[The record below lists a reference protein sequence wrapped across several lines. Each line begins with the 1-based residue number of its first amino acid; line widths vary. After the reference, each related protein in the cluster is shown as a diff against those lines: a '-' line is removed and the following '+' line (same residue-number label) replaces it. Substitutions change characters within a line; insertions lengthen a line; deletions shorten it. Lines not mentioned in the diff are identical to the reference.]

1 MIHYETLLL
10 QAINAAV
17 LAGAEILNVYHN
29 DDFEVELKS
38 DNSPLTRAD
47 RLADQCIAKNLEQTN
62 IPILSEE
69 AGHHDFATR
78 SQWDLFWLV
87 DPLDGTREFISRND
101 EFTVNIALIK
111 ENAPTLGVIYLP
123 VKGTLY
129 FAETG
134 LGAWKTNK
142 IAPEYIPAKSL
153 EGLTSVAQKLPQVN
167 SASQSAVVSRS
178 HLSEATIEFLHHIE
192 SVTGKLEHVSSGS
205 SLKLCRIA
213 EGSAGIYPR
222 LGRTMEWDIAAGTA
236 IVQATGGVVLSHDG
250 SPVTFNKQDLGNPWF
265 VALSAGFK
273 KEFPR
278 LPDKMP
284 EWIGYS
290 SL

>member
-1 MIHYETLLL
+1 MIHSETLLL
-10 QAINAAV
+10 QAIKAAL

-38 DNSPLTRAD
+38 DHSPLTRAD
-47 RLADQCIAKNLEQTN
+47 RLADQCIVKNLEQTD

-69 AGHHDFATR
+69 SGHHDFATR

-101 EFTVNIALIK
+101 EFTVNIALI
-111 ENAPTLGVIYLP
+111 NGNVPTLGVIYLP

-134 LGAWKTNK
+134 MGAWRMNK
-142 IAPEYIPAKSL
+142 IVPEYRPSTSL
-153 EGLTSVAQKLPQVN
+153 EDLTTIAQKLPLVN
-167 SASQSAVVSRS
+167 SASRSAVVSRS
-178 HLSEATIEFLHHIE
+178 HLSEATIEFLNHIE
-192 SVTGKLEHVSSGS
+192 SVTGKLKHVSSGS
-205 SLKLCRIA
+205 SLKLCNIA

-236 IVQATGGVVLSHDG
+236 IVQTTGGIVLSPG
-250 SPVTFNKQDLGNPWF
+250 GNPVTFNKQDLSNPWF

-273 KEFPR
+273 KEFPQ
-278 LPDKMP
+278 LLDKMP